1 MTVLLYLLPLGLI
14 FDLAGYMP
22 PALRLFLLFG
32 LLALPLCLRP
42 SRKAAWLGGGLL
54 LAMLLQ
60 SWLNLPELAETAL
73 FVLLH
78 QAIWTVMA
86 PVPRGLRSGVVAYA
100 LVHFFLFASPL
111 GYPITESLTGLLNHN
126 AEWIT
131 GNPFHIGWTWHNL
144 GALILFL
151 LLSLFSWEGTR
162 VGYVRSGSFLLV
174 ALLVSALSATV
185 LIEKVDFASSSPWN
199 LEFRELFGFEQLG
212 EKLKGLLLLFFPG
225 FLFLA
230 YLVFYLILHYG
241 KGLAKPED
249 GSSAP
254 GWIALFED
262 WRLDGK
268 QLVLFALAAVAVIA
282 MAPPTSW
289 RRPKSAELVFLEKGV
304 VSFTSP
310 DYTRFGKS
318 AGGMFGRL
326 PEYARLFGWESS
338 VVKEVPDS
346 LEPGQVLVITNLDEN
361 LGAETQARIW
371 DFVERG
377 GALWVLGDHT
387 FIKNGRNHINDLLE
401 PVHISFYNDSAQ
413 FFPQGWFHSYRFLQG
428 TPFASLRDDAE
439 NRPGI
444 LVGASLE
451 LRVPAQPFVLGTF
464 GYSDWGTEEDDDKR
478 GHLGDFNY
486 QSSER
491 LGDLVLVAG
500 ERHGKGRVL
509 VFGDTS
515 SFFSTNLTR
524 SFELMRSSLSW
535 LGETNRWTIPASKPG
550 RTVAVLLLLGFVV
563 LVFLWRNQ
571 PAATGAVFAAGAV
584 SFISHGT
591 GGLLRYDRNV
601 SRERLAIIDFSHQPN
616 ASKHSSMDDGLHGVS
631 INLLR
636 YDLLPVIMN
645 EWDEDTLEA
654 ARYIVL
660 NAPRRPISPGER
672 NQLMEFMERGGT
684 VILACGYQ
692 DASASRELLEPLGCE
707 IGGTPLGRFFD
718 RPAFDQPVSF
728 LSPWAIE
735 KKPAN
740 AAVLCAYDDKPLM
753 IAVPVGDGKLVL
765 IADSEFLHNRNVE
778 GHENHDPA
786 NTTFLKNL
794 LDFTSQ

>member
-14 FDLAGYMP
+14 FDLMGYMP
-22 PALRLFLLFG
+22 PSLRLFVVFA

-42 SRKAAWLGGGLL
+42 SRQSAWLGLGLL
-54 LAMLLQ
+54 VAMVLQ
-60 SWLNLPELAETAL
+60 AWLNLPDLAETAL
-73 FVLLH
+73 LLLLH
-78 QAIWTVMA
+78 QAIWTVTA

-111 GYPITESLTGLLNHN
+111 GYPIVETITTWVNHTS
-126 AEWIT
+126 EWIT
-131 GNPFHIGWTWHNL
+131 NTPFHIGWTWQNL
-144 GALILFL
+144 GGLLLFL
-151 LLSLFSWEGTR
+151 VLSLFSWEGSR
-162 VGYVRSGSFLLV
+162 VAYVRTGSFVLV

-185 LIEKVDFASSSPWN
+185 LMDQVDFESSFAWT
-199 LEFRELFGFEQLG
+199 LKFREDFGFEQLG
-212 EKLKGLLLLFFPG
+212 EKLKGMLVLFFPG

-230 YLVFYLILHYG
+230 YLLVYLVLHYG
-241 KGLAKPED
+241 KRLAAPAQ
-249 GSSAP
+249 GATAP
-254 GWIALFED
+254 GWAALKED
-262 WRLDGK
+262 WKFGK
-268 QLVLFALAAVAVIA
+268 AQLVVIALAAAAVFIA
-282 MAPPTSW
+282 APPTSW
-289 RRPKSAELVFLEKGV
+289 RRPAGTDLVFLEKGV

-310 DYTRFGKS
+310 DYQRFGKS

-326 PEYARLFGWESS
+326 PEYASLFGCTSS
-338 VVKEVPDS
+338 VVKEVPDT
-346 LEPGQVLVITNLDEN
+346 LEPGQVLVITNLDQN
-361 LGAETQARIW
+361 LGQETEERIW

-387 FIKNGRNHINDLLE
+387 FIKNGRNHINDLLA
-401 PVHISFYNDSAQ
+401 PTHISFNNDSAQ
-413 FFPQGWFHSYRFLQG
+413 FFPQGWFNSYQFLQG
-428 TPFASLRDDAE
+428 TPFGSLRDDAE

-451 LRVPAQPFVLGTF
+451 LGVPAQPFVLGRYA
-464 GYSDWGTEEDDDKR
+464 YSDWGTENDDDKR
-478 GHLGDFNY
+478 GHLGDFVY

-491 LGDLVLVAG
+491 LGDMVLVAG

-524 SFELMRSSLSW
+524 SFELLRSSLSW
-535 LGETNRWTIPASKPG
+535 LGETNRWSMSASKPG
-550 RTVAVLLLLGFVV
+550 RTVAILLLLGFGGLMFV
-563 LVFLWRNQ
+563 WRAK
-571 PAATGAVFAAGAV
+571 PAATGALLAV
-584 SFISHGT
+584 GLVSLVTHGT
-591 GGLLRYDRNV
+591 RGLLRYDQAV
-601 SRERLAIIDFSHQPN
+601 SRERLAIIDFSHQPF
-616 ASKHSSMDDGLHGVS
+616 ASKHSSMDGGLHGVS

-636 YDLLPVIMN
+636 YDLLPITMN

-660 NAPRRPISPGER
+660 NAPRRPITPREKS
-672 NQLMEFMERGGT
+672 QLMDFMERGGT
-684 VILACGYQ
+684 VILSCGYQ
-692 DASASRELLEPLGCE
+692 HASACRELLEPLGCE

-718 RPAFDQPVSF
+718 RPAFGQPVSF
-728 LSPWAIE
+728 LSPWGIK
-735 KKPAN
+735 KKPAK

-753 IAVPVGDGKLVL
+753 VAVPVGDGKLVL

-786 NTTFLKNL
+786 NTTFIKNL